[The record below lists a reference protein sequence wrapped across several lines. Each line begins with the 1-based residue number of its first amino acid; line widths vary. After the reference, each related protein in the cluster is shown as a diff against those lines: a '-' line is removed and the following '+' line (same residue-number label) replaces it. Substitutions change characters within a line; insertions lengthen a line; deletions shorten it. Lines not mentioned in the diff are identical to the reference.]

1 MKSDAQSE
9 AFGRLVVEHF
19 FPELR
24 PVLPLQEGSYV
35 IDDALDVVRGLL
47 QLPDA
52 LVDAG
57 QVVKNG
63 EDEGAVD
70 RLSAAGSV
78 LESQFGLA
86 EVDDGFVE
94 LLPLDGVVALKV
106 EGRELVREPVWV
118 EEEVPS
124 SLTSSKSW
132 LLVRAISFLR
142 EAIFASS

>member
-1 MKSDAQSE
+1 M
-9 AFGRLVVEHF
+9 
-19 FPELR
+19 
-24 PVLPLQEGSYV
+24 
-35 IDDALDVVRGLL
+35 
-47 QLPDA
+47 
-52 LVDAG
+52 
-57 QVVKNG
+57 KNG